1 MSNVG
6 KKQKIIYVDLVGCVR
21 QVFLVCLGQCTSNKS
36 QMQAQSRDKF
46 KGNSVT
52 INSHQV
58 RISQHLIR
66 VVDGKVVY
74 LFEIADQFT
83 KD

>member
-1 MSNVG
+1 
-6 KKQKIIYVDLVGCVR
+6 
-21 QVFLVCLGQCTSNKS
+21 
-36 QMQAQSRDKF
+36 MQAQSRDKF